1 MVFLYTVI
9 WGLRLMTAL
18 LSSNFD
24 FQGFPGI
31 TIPFGWKVKELG
43 AMCWEFSMGQS
54 EWD

>member
-1 MVFLYTVI
+1 
-9 WGLRLMTAL
+9 MTAL